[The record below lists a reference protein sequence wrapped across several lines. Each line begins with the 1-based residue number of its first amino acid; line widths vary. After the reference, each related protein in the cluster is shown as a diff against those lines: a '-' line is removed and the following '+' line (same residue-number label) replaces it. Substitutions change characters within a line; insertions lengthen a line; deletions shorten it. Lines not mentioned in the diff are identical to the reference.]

1 MKVWGALGEVRGALR
16 ATVGAA
22 SGLQQRST
30 QRSAARTRCAKS
42 ALSVPAKKKP
52 PPPQNPN
59 NNKKN
64 PTWNY
69 KEAMIGRRFPN
80 LSCVKEFGSGN
91 ESNKPTRKNR

>member
-42 ALSVPAKKKP
+42 ALSVPAKKKAP
-52 PPPQNPN
+52 PSPKPQQQQ
-59 NNKKN
+59 KK
-64 PTWNY
+64 
-69 KEAMIGRRFPN
+69 PN
-80 LSCVKEFGSGN
+80 LELQRSDDRKAISQLVVCEGIRVGERIKQTHQKE
-91 ESNKPTRKNR
+91 

>member
-42 ALSVPAKKKP
+42 ALSVPAKKKSP
-52 PPPQNPN
+52 PLPRTPTTT
-59 NNKKN
+59 KK
-64 PTWNY
+64 TQLGTT
-69 KEAMIGRRFPN
+69 KKR
-80 LSCVKEFGSGN
+80 
-91 ESNKPTRKNR
+91 